1 MTRKENVWSKN
12 SKMYGNILCY
22 KFSYSLLE
30 NWKGFYFVMH
40 LNNFVQVY
48 CIFYWQCKVICWWGA
63 CLFSSL
69 PQARKGMGCQLLV
82 KSVFSLSAIKNKSL
96 ICCSIIIL
104 PVFFKWFVFN
114 LPGCQFILILC
125 YHFAVIIYQ
134 LFSIY
139 PLSSVI
145 LNDVIVIWHSPNL
158 P

>member
-1 MTRKENVWSKN
+1 MTRKENLWSKH

-48 CIFYWQCKVICWWGA
+48 CIFYWQHKVLVGA

-69 PQARKGMGCQLLV
+69 PQTRKGTGCQLLV

-96 ICCSIIIL
+96 IYCSIIIL
-104 PVFFKWFVFN
+104 PVFLKWFVFS
-114 LPGCQFILILC
+114 LPGCLFILILF
-125 YHFAVIIYQ
+125 YHLAVIIYQ

-139 PLSSVI
+139 PLSPVI
-145 LNDVIVIWHSPNL
+145 LYDVIVIWHSPNL